1 MLHVRI
7 WNLFLL
13 ARHAFSMGSF
23 DLVLC
28 CALVLVTELPSDCF
42 DIVTVSRD
50 LFGCPPERSRGA
62 ASFVVDPY
70 CFVSCFYRFTS
81 TSSSSFSM
89 FRADRCQA
97 QSCTVHPV
105 GKLVASGLVGG
116 VNFMKD
122 SRFGSRL
129 NFFVSVWFCNNCVS
143 ACGSL

>member
-1 MLHVRI
+1 MLRVRI

-13 ARHAFSMGSF
+13 ARREFSMGSF

-28 CALVLVTELPSDCF
+28 CALVLVTETEFPPDCS

-81 TSSSSFSM
+81 ASSSTSTSFSM
-89 FRADRCQA
+89 FRAERCQA
-97 QSCTVHPV
+97 RSCTVHPA

-116 VNFMKD
+116 VNFM
-122 SRFGSRL
+122 
-129 NFFVSVWFCNNCVS
+129 
-143 ACGSL
+143 

>member
-1 MLHVRI
+1 MLRVRI

-13 ARHAFSMGSF
+13 AHREFSMGSF

-28 CALVLVTELPSDCF
+28 CALVLVTETELPSDCS

-70 CFVSCFYRFTS
+70 FVSCFYRFS
-81 TSSSSFSM
+81 SARSRSSSRSSSFSM
-89 FRADRCQA
+89 FRAERCQA
-97 QSCTVHPV
+97 RSCTVHPV

-116 VNFMKD
+116 VNFM
-122 SRFGSRL
+122 
-129 NFFVSVWFCNNCVS
+129 
-143 ACGSL
+143 

>member
-1 MLHVRI
+1 
-7 WNLFLL
+7 
-13 ARHAFSMGSF
+13 MGSF

-28 CALVLVTELPSDCF
+28 CALVLVTETELPSDRS

-81 TSSSSFSM
+81 TRSSSSSSFSM
-89 FRADRCQA
+89 FRAERCQA
-97 QSCTVHPV
+97 RSCTVHPV

-116 VNFMKD
+116 VNFM
-122 SRFGSRL
+122 
-129 NFFVSVWFCNNCVS
+129 
-143 ACGSL
+143 

>member
-1 MLHVRI
+1 MLRVRI

-13 ARHAFSMGSF
+13 ARREFSMGSF

-28 CALVLVTELPSDCF
+28 CALVLVTELPSDCS

-70 CFVSCFYRFTS
+70 FVSCFYRFTS
-81 TSSSSFSM
+81 TSSSSSFSM
-89 FRADRCQA
+89 FRAERCQA
-97 QSCTVHPV
+97 RSCTVHPV

-116 VNFMKD
+116 VNFM
-122 SRFGSRL
+122 
-129 NFFVSVWFCNNCVS
+129 
-143 ACGSL
+143 